1 VCVAEL
7 LALLDNA
14 LRTQRGPYSR
24 RMGTLK
30 QWIGQDSVDGG
41 REVRFGS
48 RAITITDLVDVQ
60 DALTTIFDSSTIH
73 RLTYDGLGEE
83 IPDLY
88 NAPDSD
94 LRRVEVIGWAGDH
107 DQALK
112 LQVGAHADSWLSVN
126 DGAVTNPEVLTMAK
140 GKITDMIIRSGHRT
154 LSRDNQIALLRLGTL
169 LVTLALVGWLAIVV
183 WPNVP
188 AILVGLMAAVAFQSI
203 LGGPLQ
209 RIVGRN
215 FRSGQNHHIL
225 VQYISRQE
233 QRERRSRRLFGL
245 ATFLAGAAV
254 TALVT
259 VVATYGGEWLARR

>member
-1 VCVAEL
+1 MSA
-7 LALLDNA
+7 
-14 LRTQRGPYSR
+14 
-24 RMGTLK
+24 LK

-41 REVRFGS
+41 GQVRFGS
-48 RAITITDLVDVQ
+48 RAITITDLIDVQ
-60 DALTTIFDSSTIH
+60 DVLTKIFDRSTIH

-94 LRRVEVIGWAGDH
+94 LRRVEVIGWAGDYH
-107 DQALK
+107 QALK
-112 LQVGAHADSWLSVN
+112 LQVGAHADPWLSVN
-126 DGAVTNPEVLTMAK
+126 DGHPVTNPEVLTTAK
-140 GKITDMIIRSGHRT
+140 DKVTDMIIRSGHRT

-169 LVTLALVGWLAIVV
+169 LAILAMVGWLAIAV

-188 AILVGLMAAVAFQSI
+188 AILVGLMAAIAFQSI
-203 LGGPLQ
+203 LGDPLQ

-215 FRSGQNHHIL
+215 FRSGKNHHVL

-245 ATFLAGAAV
+245 VTFLAGAAV